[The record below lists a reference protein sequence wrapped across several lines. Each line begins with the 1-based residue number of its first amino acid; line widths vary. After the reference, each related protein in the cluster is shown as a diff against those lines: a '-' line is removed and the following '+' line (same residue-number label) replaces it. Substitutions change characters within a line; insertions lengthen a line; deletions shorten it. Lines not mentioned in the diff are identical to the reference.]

1 MTIKN
6 ELGYIEISPE
16 VMAGIAGHAATGCFG
31 VKGMTIR
38 SVSDGLAHLLRRE
51 NMSRGV
57 RITEAP
63 TPIIPVHTR
72 DTVTTLRV
80 AKTLYERGV
89 FVNPVLPPATS
100 PDDCLLR
107 VSLMASHTEALLDE
121 AADIIARTLAEE
133 GLLDEA

>member
-63 TPIIPVHTR
+63 DGGINIALHIAVNHGINIASVCRSIISEVRYH
-72 DTVTTLRV
+72 V
-80 AKTLYERGV
+80 ERLTNV
-89 FVNPVLPPATS
+89 DVKNVDIYVES
-100 PDDCLLR
+100 IK
-107 VSLMASHTEALLDE
+107 
-121 AADIIARTLAEE
+121 AD
-133 GLLDEA
+133 